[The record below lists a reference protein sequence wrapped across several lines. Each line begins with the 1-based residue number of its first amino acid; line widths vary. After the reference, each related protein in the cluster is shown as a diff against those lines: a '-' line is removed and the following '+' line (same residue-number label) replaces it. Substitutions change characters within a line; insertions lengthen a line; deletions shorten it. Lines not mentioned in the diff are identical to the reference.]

1 MCVGRTA
8 WCVICPAYMQLAY
21 LPADPRAGCSQGEP
35 FMAAVQVVPMPFFQE
50 GFFDNW

>member
-1 MCVGRTA
+1 MLC
-8 WCVICPAYMQLAY
+8 
-21 LPADPRAGCSQGEP
+21 ADPRAGSSQGEP